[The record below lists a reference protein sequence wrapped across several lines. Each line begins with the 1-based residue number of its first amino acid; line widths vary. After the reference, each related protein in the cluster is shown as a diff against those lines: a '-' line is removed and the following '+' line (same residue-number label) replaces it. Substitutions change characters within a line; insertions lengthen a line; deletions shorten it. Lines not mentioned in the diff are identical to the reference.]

1 MYHILAAT
9 CTTIQSNTYMTSI
22 HAISSLS
29 TPNEM
34 LPEDNKKSHAPT
46 RCIGSNAR
54 KCKLDYDK
62 TEGRMTHWLAFDTT
76 ARPLT

>member
-1 MYHILAAT
+1 MYNILAAT

-22 HAISSLS
+22 RAISSLS

-34 LPEDNKKSHAPT
+34 LQEDDKKMHAPR

-62 TEGRMTHWLAFDTT
+62 TEGPMTHRLAFDPI
-76 ARPLT
+76 AHPLT